1 MAKRLGELIKRS
13 AKSRRQ
19 RGEKFT
25 KKPRLARIGEIEGAC
40 ALLEGLHSLC
50 GWVSKT
56 CRMKRFIRA
65 KGLGDL
71 QHAETNNTSSRTT
84 SALCRSLLCRW
95 METRPY
101 FLIRPALRN
110 DNT

>member
-25 KKPRLARIGEIEGAC
+25 KKPRLARIREIEGAC

-50 GWVSKT
+50 WWVSKT
-56 CRMKRFIRA
+56 CKMKRFIRA

-71 QHAETNNTSSRTT
+71 QHAEADNTSSPTS
-84 SALCRSLLCRW
+84 SALWRFVLLRW
-95 METRPY
+95 MRTR
-101 FLIRPALRN
+101 A
-110 DNT
+110 